1 MQVHRT
7 PPDERKR
14 AEKAAR
20 LAASQEVSILL
31 LTPFTA
37 IPRISFD
44 KIKLGSSAVRQLVVR
59 NPGEKSIDVVLEK
72 LPSEEKGFAVDY
84 VSFRLGG
91 REETSLLV
99 GWTPLKGGALRDNI
113 IVKFGNFRSQ
123 IILNGSCIAPEEK
136 KVFRNPPRSVRP
148 LGPKNSQKPTKSR
161 PTFPASKL
169 NAAPKVSIPPNPVV
183 RINAS
188 PPKRILEATGIGK
201 GHELPDNFA
210 HTEHSS
216 RRETFVRY

>member
-1 MQVHRT
+1 MNRT
-7 PPDERKR
+7 PPEEKKR
-14 AEKAAR
+14 LEKAAK
-20 LAASQEVSILL
+20 LAASQEVSVLL

-59 NPGEKSIDVVLEK
+59 NPGDKSLAVSLEK

-91 REETSLLV
+91 REETTLLV
-99 GWTPLKGGALRDNI
+99 GWTPQKGGGLRDNI
-113 IVKFGNFRSQ
+113 IVKFGSFRSQ

-136 KVFRNPPRSVRP
+136 KVVRVPPRSVRP
-148 LGPKNSQKPTKSR
+148 LGPKNSQKPVKTR

-169 NAAPKVSIPPNPVV
+169 NAAPKVTIPPNPVI
-183 RINAS
+183 RMNAS
-188 PPKRILEATGIGK
+188 PPKRVFETTGIGK
-201 GHELPDNFA
+201 SHVIPDNNDQNG
-210 HTEHSS
+210 TPS
-216 RRETFVRY
+216 RRETFVR